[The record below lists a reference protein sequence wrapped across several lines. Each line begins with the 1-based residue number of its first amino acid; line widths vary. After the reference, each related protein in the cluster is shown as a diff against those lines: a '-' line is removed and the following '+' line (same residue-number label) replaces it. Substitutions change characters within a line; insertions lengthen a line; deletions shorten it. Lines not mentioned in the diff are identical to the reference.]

1 MEQTT
6 DTGPKPV
13 FPAGDPGKERPKDN
27 LTGALILILLGLLF
41 LANNLLPGFDFS
53 DYWPLILV
61 VIGVSLLLR
70 SR

>member
-1 MEQTT
+1 MEQSTNS
-6 DTGPKPV
+6 GPGSAP
-13 FPAGDPGKERPKDN
+13 PAPKSKDN
-27 LTGALILILLGLLF
+27 ITGALILILLGLLF

-61 VIGVSLLLR
+61 VVGISLLLR